1 MQHHLRLIHLLY
13 RLRQFVYFARLL
25 VLLEFLYDLLYPQIL
40 ILTERLPLASYLFKK
55 YFQYFVQER
64 KNDSLGVLFI
74 CEGVGGNGFVGD
86 LDEAEFILLLNGVA
100 GEFGDAGEGLADD
113 KFEGILDFAPDSP

>member
-1 MQHHLRLIHLLY
+1 M
-13 RLRQFVYFARLL
+13 
-25 VLLEFLYDLLYPQIL
+25 
-40 ILTERLPLASYLFKK
+40 
-55 YFQYFVQER
+55 
-64 KNDSLGVLFI
+64 GVLFI